1 MSNNNQYENINQGGM
16 EKMDKGGS
24 SSSIPSNQPV
34 GNVAASYRIDSFFQS
49 NKIVKAIPNEEKQKD
64 LASASHK
71 IAAEHASKLS
81 RKRSSTALDKS
92 SSNLETLYERDVE
105 ENQLI
110 EQDSQLTNST
120 ESNIPKTSS
129 FNTHNSYYSSASS
142 KKSSSKGPP
151 LETQRNR
158 IQQVKEY
165 DLKNETFHHEVLVP
179 TMFGISCE
187 ACGITMKDPSQVFR
201 YKGSTNQISDACH
214 LVTRNHIDQ
223 MNALKKRMMRQ
234 PALVSLLNDVTPNV
248 DSKVK
253 IFRFNLT
260 KLFLGLGVSLVS
272 MNTELVK
279 EFVDYHIGQ
288 QSRYLSDRSN
298 ISKDYIPKLNELIND
313 EDYKL
318 LSKQQFHVQI
328 DSTARV
334 GEWYGF
340 VFRTVND
347 NLDIIVRPHLRR
359 LRGKLIERYGEVQLS
374 SVVNSVVREVLRMN
388 WALSE
393 EELRYFVAI
402 TADRASINRCAFMG
416 DNLHY
421 NFPYVQFID
430 CHPHT
435 LANCGKTI
443 DEISTIQG
451 RFWALHN
458 KIFSRGETAR
468 TRWSEYA
475 NEEMVDHNNTRWFAK
490 RDSKEYVR

>member
-1 MSNNNQYENINQGGM
+1 
-16 EKMDKGGS
+16 
-24 SSSIPSNQPV
+24 
-34 GNVAASYRIDSFFQS
+34 
-49 NKIVKAIPNEEKQKD
+49 
-64 LASASHK
+64 
-71 IAAEHASKLS
+71 
-81 RKRSSTALDKS
+81 
-92 SSNLETLYERDVE
+92 
-105 ENQLI
+105 
-110 EQDSQLTNST
+110 
-120 ESNIPKTSS
+120 
-129 FNTHNSYYSSASS
+129 
-142 KKSSSKGPP
+142 
-151 LETQRNR
+151 
-158 IQQVKEY
+158 
-165 DLKNETFHHEVLVP
+165 
-179 TMFGISCE
+179 
-187 ACGITMKDPSQVFR
+187 
-201 YKGSTNQISDACH
+201 
-214 LVTRNHIDQ
+214 
-223 MNALKKRMMRQ
+223 
-234 PALVSLLNDVTPNV
+234 LNDVTPTV

-260 KLFLGLGVSLVS
+260 KLFLGLGVSLRS

-298 ISKDYIPKLNELIND
+298 ISKDYIPKINELINE

-318 LSKQQFHVQI
+318 LSKHPFHVQI

-347 NLDIIVRPHLRR
+347 DLDIIVRPHLRR

-402 TADRASINRCAFMG
+402 TADRASINRCALMG

-435 LANCGKTI
+435 LANCGKNI
-443 DEISTIQG
+443 DEICTIQG

-468 TRWSEYA
+468 TRWCEYA